1 MKYTSQKVVLFILLI
16 DIEMYL
22 FLISY
27 VFLTLLHHHTFRT
40 LTVAHLTPKIHL
52 SYLFQACSNDPSS
65 QIAERVRQM
74 RDLFV
79 RKFEEVTSSFQSVA
93 DPRYTL
99 GIKLYYRMLELMLN
113 YVS

>member
-27 VFLTLLHHHTFRT
+27 VFLTLLHHHTFR
-40 LTVAHLTPKIHL
+40 TVAHLTPKIHL